1 MSSTLHSDSLGVIST
16 MKYKPVILHFKFDDF
31 LTLLSQGAVIYEDQK
46 LDCNGHGW
54 GVSVNFNF
62 NSRRRGDSIEVGF
75 RNLPARKN
83 NNGEDEFEDHVEDRD
98 VCFELSVKDAKG
110 ETVKKVKGSDDRF
123 HSIDYPAFMKRLDI
137 LDDSNSILK
146 DGALCIDVRIQ
157 VRDELEELYDP
168 KENRAHQNKGLELLK
183 NKEKADLSIYIHGE
197 LFQVHSL
204 ILDNYAPLLADYCK
218 QNDGSSNGDIRP
230 DVFQKVLEYVYS
242 GICPFGDIVGKF
254 GKELIDAANRFELV
268 ELKLAIERLLVR
280 ERILDKTNV
289 ADYIVFADAQSCPL
303 LKEYAISYFLLH
315 AKEILNSDYSK
326 ALRESGELLSEI
338 IKMLTS
344 QDENGI
350 GVNELR
356 KELSKRKL
364 DVDGSK
370 EALTFRLEESKQQRT
385 E

>member
-1 MSSTLHSDSLGVIST
+1 M
-16 MKYKPVILHFKFDDF
+16 
-31 LTLLSQGAVIYEDQK
+31 
-46 LDCNGHGW
+46 
-54 GVSVNFNF
+54 
-62 NSRRRGDSIEVGF
+62 
-75 RNLPARKN
+75 
-83 NNGEDEFEDHVEDRD
+83 
-98 VCFELSVKDAKG
+98 VKDAKG
-110 ETVKKVKGSDDRF
+110 ETVKEVRESDDRF
-123 HSIDYPAFMKRLDI
+123 HGINYPAFMTRSGI
-137 LDDSNSILK
+137 LNDSNSILK
-146 DGALCIDVRIQ
+146 DGALCIDVTIQ

-168 KENRAHQNKGLELLK
+168 EENRAHQNKGLKLLK
-183 NKEKADLSIYIHGE
+183 NKEKADVSINIRGE